1 MIIYFSCIKEYIIK
15 NNLAVFFIGIFVS
28 TADAIFSEQRFVFT
42 IIGGVLIL
50 FSFYL
55 MSLSKK

>member
-1 MIIYFSCIKEYIIK
+1 MKEYLIK

-28 TADAIFSEQRFVFT
+28 MADAIFSEQRFVFT
-42 IIGGVLIL
+42 IIGGVLML

-55 MSLSKK
+55 MYLSKK

>member
-1 MIIYFSCIKEYIIK
+1 MKEFIIK
-15 NNLAVFFIGIFVS
+15 NNLAVFFIGIFIS

-42 IIGGVLIL
+42 IIGGVLTL